1 MKGGEQR
8 FRQPENAPLAVGGH
22 QRYFGLHA
30 KLPAVGKQD
39 ALRNDKLARLG
50 LGKLA
55 VNVQDIAELGGAAVA
70 DVHAGNDQL
79 GLLQTAQRHLPLE
92 IMPTCGFQ
100 KFKIAGIVDMGVAV

>member
-1 MKGGEQR
+1 MQRGELLKGGEQR
-8 FRQPENAPLAVGGH
+8 LRQPENAPLAVGGH

-55 VNVQDIAELGGAAVA
+55 VNVQNVAEFGGAAIA
-70 DVHAGNDQL
+70 DVHAGDNQL
-79 GLLQTAQRHLPLE
+79 GLLQAAQRHPLLE
-92 IMPTCGFQ
+92 IMPTRGF
-100 KFKIAGIVDMGVAV
+100 

>member
-39 ALRNDKLARLG
+39 ALLNDKLARLG

-55 VNVQDIAELGGAAVA
+55 VDVQNVAEFGGAALA
-70 DVHAGNDQL
+70 DVHAGNHEL
-79 GLLQTAQRHLPLE
+79 GLLQAAPRHLLLNILPARGL
-92 IMPTCGFQ
+92 
-100 KFKIAGIVDMGVAV
+100 